1 MRGFGS
7 SLSGLAIAI
16 VLISLPAVIVSMPLA
31 LGLGVN
37 LVDLIGEVPAA
48 IVLCAPMALQ
58 PLRVMSGAST
68 DADRNA

>member
-16 VLISLPAVIVSMPLA
+16 VLISPPAVIVSMPLA

-37 LVDLIGEVPAA
+37 LFDLIGEVPVA

-58 PLRVMSGAST
+58 PLRVMSRAST